1 MFTCSILTSI
11 YGAAKKKKWSSFYLT
26 CRVGP
31 APAQDARCTAVMS
44 SKQYTV
50 VVPRRHPLSFV
61 GGKKQFPSFSWLY
74 FKRLKKGRITFL
86 NAKHGSWF
94 VCLFKFVEKHEFAD
108 ISAGRYAAG
117 QVSLQRGQGSL

>member
-11 YGAAKKKKWSSFYLT
+11 LYGAAKKKKWSSFYLT

-44 SKQYTV
+44 SKQNTV

-61 GGKKQFPSFSWLY
+61 GGKNNFHL
-74 FKRLKKGRITFL
+74 FL
-86 NAKHGSWF
+86 GSTSR
-94 VCLFKFVEKHEFAD
+94 D
-108 ISAGRYAAG
+108 
-117 QVSLQRGQGSL
+117 